1 MKPSNYQKKIKHHFI
16 LVLLFILLSI
26 SLSLGISIEEVIR
39 KTQEANNKVSTLYSI
54 LEVYNRLGN
63 NEEYITYKFYYQKPD
78 KIRLEVLEGK
88 DKSTIMVYQTGKVR
102 YKKGGLLS
110 FIPLSLNV
118 DDPLVVSIRKGQIPD
133 LTFDYIID
141 LLTTNN
147 PTGIKETVF
156 LNYNCYIIEIGSS
169 RDKLYN
175 YSFQRIY
182 IEKNLFLPVS
192 LEQYEDIKGERTL
205 VHRRVY
211 KNLQINIK
219 IDPQT
224 FEI

>member
-1 MKPSNYQKKIKHHFI
+1 MKPLNYQKKIKHYII
-16 LVLLFILLSI
+16 LVLLFITLSTSLSLSI
-26 SLSLGISIEEVIR
+26 SIDEVIR
-39 KTQEANNKVSTLYSI
+39 KTQEANNKVSTIYSI
-54 LEVYNRLGN
+54 LEVYNRAGN
-63 NEEYITYKFYYQKPD
+63 NEEYFTYKFYYQKPD

-88 DKSTIMVYQTGKVR
+88 DKGTIMVYQTGKVR

-141 LLTTNN
+141 LLLTNN
-147 PTGIKETVF
+147 PSGLKETVL
-156 LNYNCYIIEIGSS
+156 LNYNCYVIEIGNSK
-169 RDKLYN
+169 DKLYN

-182 IEKNLFLPVS
+182 IEKNSFLPVS

-219 IDPQT
+219 FDPQT

>member
-1 MKPSNYQKKIKHHFI
+1 MKPLNYQKKIKHYII
-16 LVLLFILLSI
+16 LVLLFITLST
-26 SLSLGISIEEVIR
+26 SLSLSTSIDEVIR
-39 KTQEANNKVSTLYSI
+39 KTQEANNKVSTIYSI
-54 LEVYNRLGN
+54 LEVYNKAGN
-63 NEEYITYKFYYQKPD
+63 NEEYFTYKFYYQKPD

-88 DKSTIMVYQTGKVR
+88 DKGTIMVYQTGKVR

-141 LLTTNN
+141 LLLTNN
-147 PTGIKETVF
+147 PSGLKETVL
-156 LNYNCYIIEIGSS
+156 LNYNCYVIEIGNSK
-169 RDKLYN
+169 DKLYN

-182 IEKNLFLPVS
+182 IEKNSFLPVS

-219 IDPQT
+219 FDPQT

>member
-1 MKPSNYQKKIKHHFI
+1 MKPLNYQKKIKHYII
-16 LVLLFILLSI
+16 LVLLFITLSTSLSLSI
-26 SLSLGISIEEVIR
+26 SIDEVIR
-39 KTQEANNKVSTLYSI
+39 KTQEANNKVSTIYSI
-54 LEVYNRLGN
+54 LEVYYRAGN
-63 NEEYITYKFYYQKPD
+63 NEEYFTYKFYYQKPD

-88 DKSTIMVYQTGKVR
+88 DKGTIMVYQTGKVR

-141 LLTTNN
+141 LLLTNN
-147 PTGIKETVF
+147 PSALKETVL
-156 LNYNCYIIEIGSS
+156 LNYNCYVIEIGNSK
-169 RDKLYN
+169 DKLYN

-182 IEKNLFLPVS
+182 IEKNSFLPVS

-219 IDPQT
+219 LDPQT